1 MDNAA
6 KCCEPSR
13 RLISVIVCTHNRAK
27 LLRRALTSIVRQDF
41 PTLGYEVLVIDNAST
56 DETREVVEEFRHRAN
71 LRYIH
76 EEQLGLCVARNTG
89 WRAASGKYIAFLDD
103 DAIALPGW
111 LSAIR
116 DCFESDANV
125 GIVGGPAH
133 PIWERQRPRWIS
145 DQLAVSLAI
154 IDWGPSKKVIR
165 DLRREWLVGTNIA
178 VSKALLQEV
187 DGFHPWLD
195 RVGSKLLSNGDI
207 LLQKQV
213 IGKGYDCAYLPGM
226 AIQHL
231 VPASRLHRRWFLRR
245 FFWQGVSDA
254 VMYSIE
260 DDASPRKRARLAAK
274 KTAAFLVFPARY
286 LSALLAAKRPHA
298 FTSMCLALIRVG
310 FVVGITNGHGR

>member
-1 MDNAA
+1 MNA
-6 KCCEPSR
+6 CEPSQC
-13 RLISVIVCTHNRAK
+13 LISVIVCTHNRAR
-27 LLRRALTSIVRQDF
+27 LLRRALTSIARQDF
-41 PTLGYEVLVIDNAST
+41 PAVGYEVLVVDNAST
-56 DETREVVEEFRHRAN
+56 DDTREVVQEFCHLAN
-71 LRYIH
+71 VRYLH
-76 EEQLGLCVARNTG
+76 EERLGLCYARNTG
-89 WRAASGKYIAFLDD
+89 WQSASGKYIAFLDD

-116 DCFESDANV
+116 DCFETETNV
-125 GIVGGPAH
+125 GVVGGPAH
-133 PIWERQRPRWIS
+133 PIWERQRPRWMS
-145 DQLAVSLAI
+145 DQLAGSLAI
-154 IDWGPSKKVIR
+154 IDWGPSKKVIQ
-165 DLRREWLVGTNIA
+165 DIRREWLVGTNIA

-187 DGFHPWLD
+187 NGFHPRLD
-195 RVGSKLLSNGDI
+195 RVGNKLLSNGDI

-213 IGKGYDCAYLPGM
+213 MSKGYDCAYLPTM

-245 FFWQGVSDA
+245 YFWQGVSDA

-310 FVVGITNGHGR
+310 FVVGITNSHGR